1 MRSRIR
7 IWVITLTIEE
17 LANALYPNKAI
28 YNLKESATLL
38 GVSPQTVY
46 NNKSTYPLG
55 RRNTIER
62 IKTIAEQRTRRHPA
76 KAHTNV
82 IGERSR

>member
-1 MRSRIR
+1 M
-7 IWVITLTIEE
+7 TIDE
-17 LANALYPNKAI
+17 LAKTLYPNKAV

-46 NNKSTYPLG
+46 NNKTRYPLG

-62 IKTIAEQRTRRHPA
+62 IKKIAEYRPRQQYPA
-76 KAHTNV
+76 KHT
-82 IGERSR
+82 RP